1 MIDLREA
8 FGTQYNNFH
17 NIPLLNNKFFSFR
30 ERGAV
35 RCFDTE
41 FFDDRIPGLE
51 RDELYKLSWTD
62 MTADGSLL
70 SINQL
75 SARLNSNLSTASYK
89 LLENS
94 YKNARKKFS
103 RPAKPSLN
111 FVEYMLSKNKS
122 SRPARKI
129 LSAAGSLVSAR
140 KSNCPLNNYALI
152 ADIPRPSSGIAKL
165 VNSLWTVHFLSSDIK
180 TFFFKAHHNILG
192 LNSRVHHINNDRD
205 PACTFCTKSKNFPAE
220 RETFQHFF
228 WYCPTTHNV
237 LNRFCRDYLREGFTM
252 TREFFFWGAAP
263 DRGRK
268 IDNVPVLII
277 CSLIRYVL
285 WSFKLRKKLPSWP
298 SFQSEFFYL
307 FNAMLASSK
316 KFKGSVQS
324 CNIFKSHRED

>member
-1 MIDLREA
+1 
-8 FGTQYNNFH
+8 
-17 NIPLLNNKFFSFR
+17 
-30 ERGAV
+30 V

-103 RPAKPSLN
+103 RPDKPSLN

-152 ADIPRPSSGIAKL
+152 ADIPRPSSGSAKL
-165 VNSLWTVHFLSSDIK
+165 VNSLWTVHFLQIKSNQIIYLSTSSYVQTYMVKK
-180 TFFFKAHHNILG
+180 T
-192 LNSRVHHINNDRD
+192 
-205 PACTFCTKSKNFPAE
+205 
-220 RETFQHFF
+220 Q
-228 WYCPTTHNV
+228 YNV
-237 LNRFCRDYLREGFTM
+237 S
-252 TREFFFWGAAP
+252 
-263 DRGRK
+263 
-268 IDNVPVLII
+268 
-277 CSLIRYVL
+277 SL
-285 WSFKLRKKLPSWP
+285 
-298 SFQSEFFYL
+298 
-307 FNAMLASSK
+307 SS
-316 KFKGSVQS
+316 SL
-324 CNIFKSHRED
+324 D